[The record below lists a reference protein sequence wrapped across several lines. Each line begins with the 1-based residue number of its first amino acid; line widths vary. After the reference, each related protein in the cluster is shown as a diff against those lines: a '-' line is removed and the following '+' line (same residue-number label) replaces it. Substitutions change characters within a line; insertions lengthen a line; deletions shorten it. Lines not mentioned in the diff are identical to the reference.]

1 MCVCVCVELMLQLLT
16 VALRRI
22 CSYLHSTLAHSTL
35 NDNNFDIEDIN
46 EIIDASEHLNSSI
59 FNKLKTLFPFQT
71 LFQNF
76 IRLYFRLDENIP
88 HNNNHKDDEAYRYA
102 FALLTIQLQ
111 HQSDHDSTDI
121 SRKLIL
127 AAFRWSCK
135 QMKLLFK
142 KMKCLNSPPIYL
154 AAFIRFHTKL
164 ITVIYNKESDDDVSL
179 ILSKFCNLGNLCF
192 NILQHSHTTTTATTH
207 VCLEVKYAVLHSFF
221 VSRIFV
227 NWLSF
232 SSEED
237 IKKGELFL
245 NTKELFVICMFKSMV
260 HFILM

>member
-1 MCVCVCVELMLQLLT
+1 MLQLLT

-111 HQSDHDSTDI
+111 QHQSDHDSTDI

-135 QMKLLFK
+135 QMKFLFK

-164 ITVIYNKESDDDVSL
+164 ITVIYNKESDYDVSL

-192 NILQHSHTTTTATTH
+192 NILQHSHTTTTTH
-207 VCLEVKYAVLHSFF
+207 VCSEVKYAVLHSFF
-221 VSRIFV
+221 VLRIFV

-245 NTKELFVICMFKSMV
+245 NTKELFVICMFKSMI
-260 HFILM
+260 HFIFM